1 MRDQGIKAS
10 AIDTTLPD
18 LINDV
23 LKEVASYEIQLP
35 VNLTASLY
43 LSVTE
48 FFLEFEVIKKN
59 VNTIIVQA
67 SWKNGN
73 LEKWI

>member
-67 SWKNGN
+67 S
-73 LEKWI
+73 